1 MKRFNMKKMNKR
13 AKGFTLTEILIA
25 LAIVAIMGTFV
36 TLSFMGNVDKANV
49 QKLKGD
55 LNTLKTALQSYK
67 IDNGTYPSTE
77 QGLQA
82 LIHRPTSEPIPH
94 NYPSAGYLGSSAIP
108 KDPWQREYIYI
119 YPGRHGD
126 FDLYTLGNDG
136 REGGEGENKDIGT
149 WNIHEA
155 NFNTENQ

>member
-1 MKRFNMKKMNKR
+1 MNRRNTHLIKKKV
-13 AKGFTLTEILIA
+13 KGFTLTEILIA

-36 TLSFMGNVDKANV
+36 TLSLIGNVDKANI

-55 LNTLKTALQSYK
+55 IGTLKTALQTYK
-67 IDNGTYPSTE
+67 IDNGYYPTTE

-82 LIHRPTSEPIPH
+82 LVQRPTSEPIPQ
-94 NYPSAGYLGSSAIP
+94 NYPSSGYLGSTSVP
-108 KDPWQREYIYI
+108 KDPWKRDYIYI

-126 FDLYTLGNDG
+126 FDLYTLGGDG

-149 WNIHEA
+149 WNLHEA
-155 NFNTENQ
+155 NFNSDNQ

>member
-1 MKRFNMKKMNKR
+1 MKRVNTNKLNKR
-13 AKGFTLTEILIA
+13 VKGFTLTEILIA

-36 TLSFMGNVDKANV
+36 TLSLMGNVDKANL

-55 LNTLKTALQSYK
+55 LNTLKTALQTYK
-67 IDNGTYPSTE
+67 IENGNYPTTE

-82 LIHRPTSEPIPH
+82 LIHRPTSEPVPM
-94 NYPSAGYLGSSAIP
+94 NYPSSGYLGSSALP
-108 KDPWQREYIYI
+108 KDPWKRDYIYV

-149 WNIHEA
+149 WNLHEA